1 MIDTS
6 KPTGAKSTSTT
17 ANTAGPSTETDVLA
31 GRAQSKKRRIPGAC
45 DICKRKK
52 IRLRCDS
59 GEMPDNRCSNCT
71 QFGLECTHKEVTKVR
86 VPPLERTKRV
96 LARTPPPLPYVESL
110 EARLEKMDRLLS
122 KLLPGIDIAQAVEDI
137 KPAKN
142 SRSPS
147 SCSNDSSDSSSEEA
161 AAGDNNLGN
170 EMLTMRL
177 DRLNLNPQANRFFG
191 KSRQAKAYCYFGYQ
205 LVQTALDLKL
215 EYTGEASSPR
225 LITNANEARL
235 PLRRH
240 EFWDVPPWLK
250 SNPELENDVPSYI
263 YPPEDLMPSLID
275 AYFTQMN
282 NFLPLLHR
290 PTFERSIANG
300 LHYTDSMFG
309 ATVLLVCA
317 HGARY
322 SNDPRVR
329 SERAEGELEGQ
340 RSAGWKWFEQVNVLR
355 KTLFKRTTLYELQ
368 MQALHVLFAQSSETP
383 QGIWAQIG
391 LAVRLSQEVGAHR
404 RRRKKDAHA
413 TAEDEL
419 WKRAFWVI
427 MSLDRQISSFSG
439 RPCGLQDEDL
449 DVDLPV
455 ECDDE
460 YWDKGFRQPPDKPST
475 ITYFNCYLRLM
486 DIMAYAMRL
495 IYSIKRPGSKTGRSD
510 QKIIA
515 ELDAAMNSWMDSVP
529 DHLRWN
535 PNCKNELF
543 LKQSAALHATYY
555 HLQILI
561 HRPFIPSPRNPTPV
575 AFPSLAICTNAAR
588 SCCHVLESFSKLSA
602 VPFATL
608 QTTAFTAAVILLLNI
623 WSGKRSGYAPN
634 PRREMEDVQRCM
646 DVLKASETKWAAAG
660 RFRDILT
667 ELAFAGDLSLP
678 VTPSANGT
686 GSSSSPVMIRKKRA
700 RDTDETAEGPKSA
713 ASSSPTS
720 PVDPQPR
727 AIAGTRRVSMS
738 TTQQPQI
745 NAIPQAQIP
754 HQNAPVAPLN
764 FALPMYSNELGRLP
778 IYGQFSFTDTL
789 GSNPCIPIQPPT
801 SLDQILLSSF
811 ASRAAAS
818 AAAGVGGTAGAM
830 PTTTPRLDAYVI
842 DALFRG
848 QTIENLVRTANAQWY
863 LNQQAAQQLQQ
874 QHQNSMQNLQ
884 NIQQAGLSNIG
895 GSMSQVEGLSGGPS
909 LELSEDVPMSMIGTM
924 PAMDHDTMTMWS
936 MAPTSLELD
945 DWHSYISS
953 VEQITQGYN

>member
-1 MIDTS
+1 MCIS
-6 KPTGAKSTSTT
+6 
-17 ANTAGPSTETDVLA
+17 
-31 GRAQSKKRRIPGAC
+31 
-45 DICKRKK
+45 
-52 IRLRCDS
+52 
-59 GEMPDNRCSNCT
+59 
-71 QFGLECTHKEVTKVR
+71 
-86 VPPLERTKRV
+86 
-96 LARTPPPLPYVESL
+96 YVESL

-122 KLLPGIDIAQAVEDI
+122 KLLPGIDITQAVEQI
-137 KPAKN
+137 EPVKN
-142 SRSPS
+142 LRSPS
-147 SCSNDSSDSSSEEA
+147 SSSNDSSDSSSEDT
-161 AAGDNNLGN
+161 AGGEGNLGS

-191 KSRQAKAYCYFGYQ
+191 KSRR

-215 EYTGEASSPR
+215 EYTGEASSPK
-225 LITNANEARL
+225 LVTNKARL

-250 SNPELENDVPSYI
+250 SNPELENDVPTYT

-290 PTFERSIANG
+290 PTFERSIADG

-317 HGARY
+317 HGSRY
-322 SNDPRVR
+322 SDDPRVR
-329 SERAEGELEGQ
+329 SERADGELEGQ

-355 KTLFKRTTLYELQ
+355 KSLFKRTTLYELQ
-368 MQALHVLFAQSSETP
+368 MQALHVLFSQSSETP

-460 YWDKGFRQPPDKPST
+460 YWDKGFRQPAGKPST

-495 IYSIKRPGSKTGRSD
+495 IYSIKRPDSKTGRSD
-510 QKIIA
+510 QQIIA

-535 PNCKNELF
+535 PNCKNDLF

-561 HRPFIPSPRNPTPV
+561 HRPFIPSPRNPTPIT
-575 AFPSLAICTNAAR
+575 FPSLAICTNAAR

-602 VPFATL
+602 VPLATL
-608 QTTAFTAAVILLLNI
+608 QSTAFTAAVILLLNI

-678 VTPSANGT
+678 ATPPSTTSANP
-686 GSSSSPVMIRKKRA
+686 SNPVVPNKKRA
-700 RDTDETAEGPKSA
+700 RDTDEPVESPKSA
-713 ASSSPTS
+713 ASSPPTS
-720 PVDPQPR
+720 PVDQQPR
-727 AIAGTRRVSMS
+727 VIAGTRRVSMS
-738 TTQQPQI
+738 TTQPQI
-745 NAIPQAQIP
+745 NTLPRPPINTQ
-754 HQNAPVAPLN
+754 HTPVPALN

-778 IYGQFSFTDTL
+778 IYGQFNFTDTL
-789 GSNPCIPIQPPT
+789 GTNPCIPIQPPT

-811 ASRAAAS
+811 ASHAAAS
-818 AAAGVGGTAGAM
+818 AAAGVGGSVGSVPAS
-830 PTTTPRLDAYVI
+830 TPMMDAYVI

-874 QHQNSMQNLQ
+874 QQQHHQQQGPLQNLQ
-884 NIQQAGLSNIG
+884 QAAAPNLGGLTPAEAASLFG
-895 GSMSQVEGLSGGPS
+895 GSP
-909 LELSEDVPMSMIGTM
+909 LELSEDAPMSMIGTM

-936 MAPTSLELD
+936 TAPTSLELD

-953 VEQITQGYN
+953 VEQITQGHN